1 MQYATQWHVLGTIGV
16 AIVLGLAAYAIHLW
30 VRLAGQSVTP
40 PAAPS
45 ACQTGGRDRDH
56 ALIESI
62 QIIATAMRTGDC
74 NLSEGCIRLR
84 YLLDHLDPG
93 QRLRPRLE
101 AVYAHYEAIA
111 HMPVREA
118 RKALKLSERN
128 RLDREREALEIQN
141 RDAILDAVVILL
153 DDDDLAASVQAAGT
167 RAAPTSK
174 V

>member
-1 MQYATQWHVLGTIGV
+1 MQYATHWHVLATVGLV
-16 AIVLGLAAYAIHLW
+16 IVLALAAYAIHLW
-30 VRLAGQSVTP
+30 VQLASRTAGTTPARVQSTSCH
-40 PAAPS
+40 S
-45 ACQTGGRDRDH
+45 ARSEHDQ

-84 YLLDHLDPG
+84 YLLDHLDPE

-101 AVYAHYEAIA
+101 AVYTHYEAIA

-128 RLDREREALEIQN
+128 RLDRERETLETEN
-141 RDAILDAVVILL
+141 REAILAAVVILL
-153 DDDDLAASVQAAGT
+153 DEDDLASSAHSADRTA
-167 RAAPTSK
+167 
-174 V
+174 

>member
-62 QIIATAMRTGDC
+62 QIIATAMRTA
-74 NLSEGCIRLR
+74 
-84 YLLDHLDPG
+84 
-93 QRLRPRLE
+93 RP
-101 AVYAHYEAIA
+101 
-111 HMPVREA
+111 
-118 RKALKLSERN
+118 KALNTVSHWWCALSPC
-128 RLDREREALEIQN
+128 RLSMCSVTPAWLEK
-141 RDAILDAVVILL
+141 
-153 DDDDLAASVQAAGT
+153 
-167 RAAPTSK
+167 P
-174 V
+174 

>member
-1 MQYATQWHVLGTIGV
+1 MQYATHWHVLATVGV
-16 AIVLGLAAYAIHLW
+16 VIILALAAYAIHLW
-30 VRLAGQSVTP
+30 VRLATR
-40 PAAPS
+40 PASSPALTSTSSCHS
-45 ACQTGGRDRDH
+45 ARSERDQ
-56 ALIESI
+56 ALINSI

-84 YLLDHLDPG
+84 YLLDHLDPE

-128 RLDREREALEIQN
+128 RLDREREALEAQN
-141 RDAILDAVVILL
+141 REAILAAIVILL
-153 DDDDLAASVQAAGT
+153 DEKDLAASAQTTAET
-167 RAAPTSK
+167 T
-174 V
+174 

>member
-1 MQYATQWHVLGTIGV
+1 MQYATHWHVLATIGV
-16 AIVLGLAAYAIHLW
+16 VIILALAAYAIHLW
-30 VRLAGQSVTP
+30 VQLVSRPASSPALAPTSSCH
-40 PAAPS
+40 S
-45 ACQTGGRDRDH
+45 ARSERDQ
-56 ALIESI
+56 ALIQSI

-84 YLLDHLDPG
+84 YLLDHLDPE

-128 RLDREREALEIQN
+128 RLDREREILEAQN
-141 RDAILDAVVILL
+141 REAILAAIVILL
-153 DDDDLAASVQAAGT
+153 DEQDLASPTQATEKTA
-167 RAAPTSK
+167 
-174 V
+174 